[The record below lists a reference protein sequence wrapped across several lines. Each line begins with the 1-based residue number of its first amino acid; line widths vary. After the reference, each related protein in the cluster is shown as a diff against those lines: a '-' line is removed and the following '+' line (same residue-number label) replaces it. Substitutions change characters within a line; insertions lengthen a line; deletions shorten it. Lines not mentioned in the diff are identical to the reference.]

1 MFLLAIIVGCNDV
14 YDAPPKSLMQVTLV
28 NDDTLDISIP
38 IVSVYGVGHA
48 DSLWIYQAQTRSFL
62 LQLSTDTVSRFVVIL
77 DSLKNNPQID
87 TLTIYQEPQ
96 LIFESA
102 ETGFYFDYKIKDIDY
117 THRRLVD
124 DEVTDSLV
132 TRNWHEN
139 IQLYISPLPANA
151 N

>member
-1 MFLLAIIVGCNDV
+1 
-14 YDAPPKSLMQVTLV
+14 
-28 NDDTLDISIP
+28 
-38 IVSVYGVGHA
+38 
-48 DSLWIYQAQTRSFL
+48 
-62 LQLSTDTVSRFVVIL
+62 
-77 DSLKNNPQID
+77 NNPQID